1 MANVFMKILNM
12 SIMAGWLVL
21 VVLCVRFLFKKAP
34 KWIRCLLWGLVA
46 IRLICP
52 FSLESPFS
60 LMGSGEVVLPYT
72 MQEGERIHF
81 IPSVNSKISS
91 VERTVNPIL
100 AKSFAYEEY
109 ESAAPFQIYSEV
121 AAGIWVLGIILMLSY
136 GVYTRMRL
144 NSLVK
149 ERVNLKENIY
159 ICDYVESPFIL
170 GVFRPSIY
178 IPSYVEEEEMDVII
192 AHEKAHLARKDHWWK
207 LMGYLLLAVYW
218 FQPLF
223 WIGWHIF
230 CKDIELA
237 CDEKAVKFMDFSERK
252 QYSRVLVSCG
262 RQRKRMISCPLA
274 FGEVAVKDRVKT
286 VLNYKKP
293 GLWKIVVSLLVCA
306 MLSVCFLTNQREQDG
321 SIADERRRPNE
332 NMNMQQEIKN
342 TFYGNRKTY
351 YEMADGTWLCD
362 SISYKYRLEI
372 KGRLNNSA
380 RDSVYVYLSNRSE
393 ISFGEAWKASGL
405 SSDINDYFSVEDAV
419 LVDWK

>member
-1 MANVFMKILNM
+1 M
-12 SIMAGWLVL
+12 
-21 VVLCVRFLFKKAP
+21 CVRFLFKKAP

-81 IPSVNSKISS
+81 IPSVSSKISS

-178 IPSYVEEEEMDVII
+178 IPSYMEEEEMEVII
-192 AHEKAHLARKDHWWK
+192 AHEKAHLVRKDHWWK
-207 LMGYLLLAVYW
+207 LIGYLLLAVYW

-306 MLSVCFLTNQREQDG
+306 MLSVCFLTNQREQEG
-321 SIADERRRPNE
+321 SIADERRMPNK
-332 NMNMQQEIKN
+332 NINMQQEIKN
-342 TFYGNRKTY
+342 MFYGNRKTY

-380 RDSVYVYLSNRSE
+380 RDSVYLSNRSE
-393 ISFGEAWKASGL
+393 ISFEEAWKASGL
-405 SSDINDYFSVEDAV
+405 SSDINDYFSAEDAV
-419 LVDWK
+419 LVDRK

>member
-34 KWIRCLLWGLVA
+34 KWIRCLLWGMVA

-72 MQEGERIHF
+72 MQEGEQIRF

-121 AAGIWVLGIILMLSY
+121 AAGIWMLGIILMLSY

-178 IPSYVEEEEMDVII
+178 IPSYMEGEEREVII
-192 AHEKAHLARKDHWWK
+192 AHEKAHLSRKDHWWK
-207 LMGYLLLAVYW
+207 PMGYLLLAVYW
-218 FQPLF
+218 FQPLI
-223 WIGWHIF
+223 WIGWHTF

-252 QYSRVLVSCG
+252 QYSGVLVSCG
-262 RQRKRMISCPLA
+262 QQRKRMISCPLA
-274 FGEVAVKDRVKT
+274 FGEAAVKDRVKA

-306 MLSVCFLTNQREQDG
+306 ILSVCFLTNQREQEVP
-321 SIADERRRPNE
+321 IADEGRQPNK
-332 NMNMQQEIKN
+332 NINMQQETKN

-380 RDSVYVYLSNRSE
+380 SDSVYVYLSNRSE
-393 ISFGEAWKASGL
+393 ISFEEAWKASGL

-419 LVDWK
+419 LVDRK

>member
-12 SIMAGWLVL
+12 SIMAGCLVL

-60 LMGSGEVVLPYT
+60 LMGSGKVVLPYT

-121 AAGIWVLGIILMLSY
+121 AAGIWVFGIILMLSY

-192 AHEKAHLARKDHWWK
+192 AHEKAHLARKDHWWR

-274 FGEVAVKDRVKT
+274 FGE
-286 VLNYKKP
+286 
-293 GLWKIVVSLLVCA
+293 
-306 MLSVCFLTNQREQDG
+306 
-321 SIADERRRPNE
+321 
-332 NMNMQQEIKN
+332 
-342 TFYGNRKTY
+342 
-351 YEMADGTWLCD
+351 
-362 SISYKYRLEI
+362 
-372 KGRLNNSA
+372 
-380 RDSVYVYLSNRSE
+380 
-393 ISFGEAWKASGL
+393 AWKASGL

-419 LVDWK
+419 LVDRK

>member
-46 IRLICP
+46 IRLTCP

-72 MQEGERIHF
+72 MQEGE
-81 IPSVNSKISS
+81 
-91 VERTVNPIL
+91 TVNPIL
-100 AKSFAYEEY
+100 VKSFAYEEY

-121 AAGIWVLGIILMLSY
+121 AAGIWMLGIILMLSY

-159 ICDYVESPFIL
+159 ICDHVESPFIL
-170 GVFRPSIY
+170 GGVRPSIY
-178 IPSYVEEEEMDVII
+178 IPSYMEAEEIEVII

-218 FQPLF
+218 FQPLI
-223 WIGWHIF
+223 WIGWHTF

-237 CDEKAVKFMDFSERK
+237 CDEKAVK
-252 QYSRVLVSCG
+252 
-262 RQRKRMISCPLA
+262 
-274 FGEVAVKDRVKT
+274 
-286 VLNYKKP
+286 
-293 GLWKIVVSLLVCA
+293 
-306 MLSVCFLTNQREQDG
+306 
-321 SIADERRRPNE
+321 
-332 NMNMQQEIKN
+332 
-342 TFYGNRKTY
+342 
-351 YEMADGTWLCD
+351 
-362 SISYKYRLEI
+362 
-372 KGRLNNSA
+372 
-380 RDSVYVYLSNRSE
+380 
-393 ISFGEAWKASGL
+393 
-405 SSDINDYFSVEDAV
+405 
-419 LVDWK
+419 